1 MNKLFKYVLIG
12 GMVLNLVACGGQ
24 ETTKQDQPKQDE
36 PKQETVD
43 KAPVEEKATKEVEE
57 VEPEVIEGYTLEEL
71 IAVAENEEEFLK
83 LPIETRLDIDMYYWQ
98 ADDYDMT
105 KKDPEV
111 TVGEKV
117 VDVFDGVK
125 TIQYTLECVELGY
138 GEDDDLVFSMTVVLT
153 VDEATGDFKML
164 ELYMNPDDDGICLVP
179 YFAYSLGLTQ
189 DEDIYNIFDDGVDM
203 IEGDDDVIM
212 WIEYLEDQPAYASIE
227 LVDDVFEE

>member
-71 IAVAENEEEFLK
+71 IAVAENEEEVLK

-153 VDEATGDFKML
+153 VINKVPIKNP
-164 ELYMNPDDDGICLVP
+164 ELYQKPGTLILQNL
-179 YFAYSLGLTQ
+179 SNSK
-189 DEDIYNIFDDGVDM
+189 NIHNFCIFVSFKCHF
-203 IEGDDDVIM
+203 
-212 WIEYLEDQPAYASIE
+212 LAQ
-227 LVDDVFEE
+227 